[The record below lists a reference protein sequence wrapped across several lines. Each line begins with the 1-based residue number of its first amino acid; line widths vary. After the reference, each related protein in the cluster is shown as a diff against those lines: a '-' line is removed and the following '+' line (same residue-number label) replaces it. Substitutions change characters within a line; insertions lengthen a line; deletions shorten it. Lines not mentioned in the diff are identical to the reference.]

1 MKGEDVI
8 CIIKNF
14 ATLAGTLFTLHAS
27 QIRIDLP
34 TLSDKDKEVWA
45 VRPLSLSYN
54 SFKDILV
61 IFQLLISGYK
71 YLGS

>member
-27 QIRIDLP
+27 QIFIDLP
-34 TLSDKDKEVWA
+34 TLSDKDKEV
-45 VRPLSLSYN
+45 SLELTPFIDCCMGCAASLY
-54 SFKDILV
+54 
-61 IFQLLISGYK
+61 LL
-71 YLGS
+71 

>member
-1 MKGEDVI
+1 VKGEDVI

-34 TLSDKDKEVWA
+34 TLSDKDKEV
-45 VRPLSLSYN
+45 SLELTPFIDCCMGCAASLY
-54 SFKDILV
+54 
-61 IFQLLISGYK
+61 LL
-71 YLGS
+71 